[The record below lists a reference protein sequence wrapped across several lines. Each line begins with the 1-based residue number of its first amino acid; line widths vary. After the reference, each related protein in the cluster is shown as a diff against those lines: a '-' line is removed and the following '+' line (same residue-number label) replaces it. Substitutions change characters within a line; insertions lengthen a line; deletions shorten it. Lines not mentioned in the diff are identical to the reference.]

1 MEVFKR
7 ADGRSPWWQVDF
19 IHPLTGKRI
28 RTSLKCKG
36 TKVEAQKAALK
47 LIEECATKPA
57 GVEAPVTLQ
66 DALEA
71 YCTGLQSEQKASA
84 EGSRALMAK
93 CLGLT
98 GAWRGSTGRLAGP
111 PVGLPPGDPPGRL
124 GGLQGAGTGKRGIEG
139 SHTRPATRYH
149 LDGSMPLSSLTPAV
163 LAKLVSE
170 RRREGNGAQ
179 TIAHELKLLRAA
191 TRHAAAMGAEVN
203 LNMVNGVLKDAW
215 RLPKLPNKTRYLTVD
230 EFRMVYAYL
239 DPRKPVSGRDPDPSS
254 QLYRQR
260 QDARD
265 LLVALVMCGGRWS
278 EVSGLLWS
286 RIDLNQGVI
295 RLWGNKSN
303 KERLV
308 GIPAMMLE
316 MLQRRHEERRPGQQL
331 VFPTSTGVA
340 RAGSCRVIS
349 RAINACGLNAPEMV
363 AENGRATVHSLRH
376 TYASLL
382 LQNGATLADIQDAL
396 GHTSL
401 AMTRRYAHL
410 AKGESASKLAG
421 IMTSVLG

>member
-19 IHPLTGKRI
+19 IHPLSGKRI
-28 RTSLKCKG
+28 RTSLKCRG

-71 YCTGLQSEQKASA
+71 YCTALHSEQKASA
-84 EGSRALMAK
+84 DGSGALMAK
-93 CLGLT
+93 CLGI
-98 GAWRGSTGRLAGP
+98 ARPQRGLAGRLAGGP
-111 PVGLPPGDPPGRL
+111 LGLPPGDPPGRL
-124 GGLQGAGTGKRGIEG
+124 QGPQAPAGASRD
-139 SHTRPATRYH
+139 SARRFH
-149 LDGSMPLSSLTPAV
+149 LDGSMPLKSLTPAI
-163 LAKLVSE
+163 LAQLVAK
-170 RRREGNGAQ
+170 RRAEGNGPQ

-215 RLPKLPNKTRYLTVD
+215 RLPKLPNKTRYLSVA
-230 EFRMVYAYL
+230 EFRWVYEYMAP
-239 DPRKPVSGRDPDPSS
+239 DRPVDGRPVASS
-254 QLYRQR
+254 SLLYRQR

-295 RLWGNKSN
+295 RIWGNKSN

-316 MLQRRHEERRPGQQL
+316 MLQRRAEQRRPGQSL
-331 VFPTSTGVA
+331 VFPTTTGKA

-349 RAINACGLNAPEMV
+349 RAIQACGLNDAALV

-421 IMTSVLG
+421 IMSGVLA